1 MLEGSAAS
9 TPVTTP
15 PGRPPSPQTARAKRT
30 GLAGRIPSLASRPR
44 GRQRRGRAGGTRGS
58 SVRPDPQ
65 PARQQPPSAAP
76 PGPCRA
82 KREKGRLSRGIS
94 ESISVPG
101 SGRRVPRR
109 KREPRPCPPAP
120 GCSLPLLTP
129 PRTRPYLQLLGR
141 AQGCGRA
148 GPSPGGG
155 GGGQRK
161 HGGGFLRAAQAPLS
175 WGGRN
180 AEEGSRRP
188 LSRTPPPQFCL
199 DGGSRESAP
208 QLPFSPPGPASL
220 SPRCLRP
227 LLPLLP
233 PAPSPPSRA
242 SPRPGAP
249 PACLA
254 SWRHAHPGPS
264 LDARGR
270 GRSLS
275 HVRPVTLTGA
285 SRLRLGWSGV
295 WRSRHLLA
303 DLRPRP
309 SAALPAPQPV
319 GLLPGCGAGVSGPV
333 SGGGLGGCVK
343 AALEV

>member
-1 MLEGSAAS
+1 MPEGSAAS
-9 TPVTTP
+9 APVTTP
-15 PGRPPSPQTARAKRT
+15 PGRPPSPQTARARRT
-30 GLAGRIPSLASRPR
+30 GLAGRIPSLASRPARPPAPGPSR
-44 GRQRRGRAGGTRGS
+44 GDARSNA
-58 SVRPDPQ
+58 RPEPP
-65 PARQQPPSAAP
+65 PARHPPPAP
-76 PGPCRA
+76 PEPRRA
-82 KREKGRLSRGIS
+82 EREKGRLSRGIS

-101 SGRRVPRR
+101 SGRRARRR

-120 GCSLPLLTP
+120 GCSLPPFTP

-155 GGGQRK
+155 GGQRK

-175 WGGRN
+175 WGGGN

-188 LSRTPPPQFCL
+188 LPRTPPPQFCL

-208 QLPFSPPGPASL
+208 QLPFSPPGPVSL

-275 HVRPVTLTGA
+275 HVLPVNLTGA
-285 SRLRLGWSGV
+285 SRCGSGG
-295 WRSRHLLA
+295 RE
-303 DLRPRP
+303 
-309 SAALPAPQPV
+309 
-319 GLLPGCGAGVSGPV
+319 CGAPATSCLTSARGRQRPFLPLS
-333 SGGGLGGCVK
+333 L
-343 AALEV
+343 

>member
-1 MLEGSAAS
+1 MGFPSPFPSRGAAGE
-9 TPVTTP
+9 PRVGNGNRAP
-15 PGRPPSPQTARAKRT
+15 ALRLPGAAFPHSPHPRPP
-30 GLAGRIPSLASRPR
+30 PSL
-44 GRQRRGRAGGTRGS
+44 
-58 SVRPDPQ
+58 
-65 PARQQPPSAAP
+65 
-76 PGPCRA
+76 
-82 KREKGRLSRGIS
+82 K
-94 ESISVPG
+94 
-101 SGRRVPRR
+101 
-109 KREPRPCPPAP
+109 
-120 GCSLPLLTP
+120 
-129 PRTRPYLQLLGR
+129 
-141 AQGCGRA
+141 GCGRA
-148 GPSPGGG
+148 GPSPGG

-175 WGGRN
+175 WGGGN
-180 AEEGSRRP
+180 AEEGSRLP

-242 SPRPGAP
+242 SPLPGAP

-275 HVRPVTLTGA
+275 HVRPVNLTGV
-285 SRLRLGWSGV
+285 SRLRLGWPGV
-295 WRSRHLLA
+295 WRPRHLLL
-303 DLRPRP
+303 DLRPRA

-319 GLLPGCGAGVSGPV
+319 GLLPGCGAGVSGR
-333 SGGGLGGCVK
+333 GGW
-343 AALEV
+343 EVPRSRSRGVGR